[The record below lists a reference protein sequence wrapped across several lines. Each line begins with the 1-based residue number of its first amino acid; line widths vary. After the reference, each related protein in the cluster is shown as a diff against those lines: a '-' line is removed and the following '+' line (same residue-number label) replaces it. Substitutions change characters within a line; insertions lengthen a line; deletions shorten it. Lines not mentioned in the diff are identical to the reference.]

1 MSSEVMKI
9 VSKASVVLFFV
20 AFVATGVSCETRS
33 GPGQLAP
40 EYATPEGDEVAVSC
54 PPEVWPQDVN
64 VLTPMAEVAERATQ
78 HPEDYPPPLGVYITP
93 PPRDNTGT
101 VAALIPA
108 YPFSGKPGSCV
119 LSPNSEDGAP
129 FTGFFA
135 NEAELDR
142 LGRLCGCDT
151 SDAGDDLL
159 RDSLSLRVDLYLSTT
174 GAREGFRKEA
184 DLLRRAFELD
194 VENVDQARLANIGDE
209 RIIKQDILFAEQN
222 GHEWQEKGE
231 WTLLARWHNIV
242 ARIELSPYQPTEM
255 LLDYAE
261 QLGRNIEAAAKNAT
275 PTPQ

>member
-1 MSSEVMKI
+1 MIRKAMKVI
-9 VSKASVVLFFV
+9 SKASAILFFG
-20 AFVATGVSCETRS
+20 AFVATGLSCTAGS
-33 GPGQLAP
+33 GPGHLAP

-54 PPEVWPQDVN
+54 PPEVWPEDVN

-101 VAALIPA
+101 VAALIPP
-108 YPFSGKPGSCV
+108 YPFSGEPGSCV
-119 LSPNSEDGAP
+119 LSSNYEHGSP
-129 FTGFFA
+129 FGGFFA

-151 SDAGDDLL
+151 TDATHDVSRGYF
-159 RDSLSLRVDLYLSTT
+159 SLRVDLYLTTT
-174 GAREGFRKEA
+174 GAREGFRMES
-184 DLLRRAFELD
+184 DLLQRAFEFN
-194 VENVDQARLANIGDE
+194 VENVDQARLENLGDE
-209 RIIKQDILFAEQN
+209 RIIKQDLSIVKY
-222 GHEWQEKGE
+222 KGNE
-231 WTLLARWHNIV
+231 TRSKAQQALLARWHNIV